1 MKELHNIDKLNIKKD
16 LTKILDKYSSK
27 TLTKQ
32 EIQNL
37 NDRNKHVKHYQK
49 LLQEFKESSS
59 SSEQHF
65 ENSLIKFMT
74 DALHSNEDE
83 LHQIMLIYL
92 QLTASYITDFFNTEG
107 LKDKKKHIKNMKK
120 IFIDSTE
127 NIIKTYEYQ
136 LSKAIVSLGNSQTTE
151 VV

>member
-1 MKELHNIDKLNIKKD
+1 MKELHDIDKLNIKKD

-27 TLTKQ
+27 TLTEQ

-37 NDRNKHVKHYQK
+37 NDRDKHVKHYQK

-74 DALHSNEDE
+74 DALHSDEDE

-92 QLTASYITDFFNTEG
+92 QLIASYITDFFNTEG

-120 IFIDSTE
+120 LFIDSTE

-136 LSKAIVSLGNSQTTE
+136 LLKTIISLGILKPPK
-151 VV
+151 